1 MSWSIVVW
9 AVILCLNQLTHR
21 LTQAAAEMICAC
33 FTFQYLYKGYSFLWN
48 GLGLFC
54 VCVCLCVGVWRRG
67 VGGGG
72 WWTFL
77 SVLMDQW
84 ISTAPSR
91 LQIFLI
97 FKNDPYT
104 MGILLFLSIHIKV
117 LMFFGTYIWL
127 LSYDLI
133 ALSPQCVPN
142 IVEYCSIASL
152 WRAVKRLW
160 RSGASHNFSLA
171 LRLLQPIQPDN
182 LGLANSSSS
191 KYCQQ
196 IK

>member
-1 MSWSIVVW
+1 MFYFLVSVQRIFFFVKWSWT
-9 AVILCLNQLTHR
+9 IL
-21 LTQAAAEMICAC
+21 
-33 FTFQYLYKGYSFLWN
+33 
-48 GLGLFC
+48 
-54 VCVCLCVGVWRRG
+54 CVCLFVCWG

-117 LMFFGTYIWL
+117 LMFFGTYIW
-127 LSYDLI
+127 SYDLI
-133 ALSPQCVPN
+133 ALSPSCVPN

-171 LRLLQPIQPDN
+171 LRLLQPIQADN